1 MCASRGSV
9 GAQCDTYTCR
19 YFEKSVAS
27 GSVFHPRALGKCAL
41 HRIGSEPSQ
50 MTKSSDVFLLQ
61 YNVVICMS
69 DKLGVSS
76 INRRQATEVS
86 PLHHCGSLN
95 PPQHV
100 LKFSRLSQLTSVSCE
115 TRRPNNDVQR
125 RTTNKRPRHH
135 GCMTTK
141 AARKLGVLDEVVP
154 GGLDRPIAL
163 YASWWVA
170 PAPRG
175 PPIAWFS
182 SPASRQQRHHT
193 TPR

>member
-1 MCASRGSV
+1 MYASRGSV

-27 GSVFHPRALGKCAL
+27 GSVFHPRPLGECAL
-41 HRIGSEPSQ
+41 HRIGSQPSQ
-50 MTKSSDVFLLQ
+50 MTKSSDVFLPQ
-61 YNVVICMS
+61 HNVVIWMS

-115 TRRPNNDVQR
+115 TRRPHNDVQR

-141 AARKLGVLDEVVP
+141 AVRKLGVLDEVVP
-154 GGLDRPIAL
+154 GRSGQAHR
-163 YASWWVA
+163 SV
-170 PAPRG
+170 R
-175 PPIAWFS
+175 
-182 SPASRQQRHHT
+182 
-193 TPR
+193 